1 MRKSLIK
8 IGAIILS
15 LAILCSCSGGGKT
28 SSKRHKLIG
37 DFSPKAYNFISSPLS
52 SDTLSLSSGGLKEI
66 SDLLSSQSIEY
77 PYSDLYDLAEV
88 KKRLDFD
95 ATVTEHKVSA
105 LDDTGKLSG
114 VHLAALVK
122 QNNEAHLSTK
132 PFGLKAV
139 EEDYIAEICE
149 FIVTVTNKMLEK
161 YPDMDKER
169 VYCNLGS
176 LKILYDTGM
185 LSYAEVSSDMVLSI
199 SQNNANIL
207 STLEGEDG
215 FTRVMTHEIMHIL
228 QIGCACEEIENCGR
242 RAGISVFWED
252 FTLNTADWTWL
263 VEGSAE
269 RNMCSLT
276 GGDAVTYQYKID
288 YICSMT
294 MSVLLRDEIK
304 ADSMETLCFY
314 SDPEALFEVF
324 GCENEEERDELLN
337 MMITLQVLQMQPKS
351 FHAAYTEKTGIDLFE
366 DEEAMNEFSYSLKPA
381 VCLSLS
387 KEFYE
392 NLAAFVKENTITAND
407 LFFLINLFEGQLNG
421 HLNYTADSKKEVN
434 KPFTDGYTLIREAFF
449 TTLKRENGGI
459 DLSALYEEYD
469 ITAAGKGLYN
479 AELSALSGE
488 KLSFLAERA
497 EYINENGTLG
507 AKVK

>member
-1 MRKSLIK
+1 MKKRTMKLA
-8 IGAIILS
+8 AIILASS
-15 LAILCSCSGGGKT
+15 LLCSCTGGAKT
-28 SSKRHKLIG
+28 ASKRHKLNA
-37 DFSPKAYNFISSPLS
+37 DFSPKTYSFNASPLPS
-52 SDTLSLSSGGLKEI
+52 EALSLSDKGLKEI
-66 SDLLSSQSIEY
+66 ADYLSAKKVEY
-77 PYSDLYDLAEV
+77 PYSDMYDLEEV

-95 ATVTEHKVSA
+95 ATVSGHKFSA
-105 LDDTGKLSG
+105 LDGSGRLSG
-114 VHLAALVK
+114 GHLAALTK
-122 QNNEAHLSTK
+122 KNNEAFLSTK
-132 PFGLKAV
+132 PFGYKAV
-139 EEDYIAEICE
+139 EADYIAEICD
-149 FIVTVTNKMLEK
+149 FIVTVTDKMLEK

-185 LSYAEVSSDMVLSI
+185 LSYAEVSSDMILSI

-207 STLEGEDG
+207 TTLQGEDG

-228 QIGCACEEIENCGR
+228 QIGCGCEEIENCGR
-242 RAGISVFWED
+242 RAGFSVFWDD
-252 FTLNTADWTWL
+252 FTLNTADWTWM

-269 RNMCSLT
+269 RNMCTLT
-276 GGDAVTYQYKID
+276 GGDAVTYQYKMD

-294 MSVLLRDEIK
+294 MSVLLRDGVK
-304 ADSMETLCFY
+304 ADTMETLCFY
-314 SDPEALFEVF
+314 SEPEALFEAF
-324 GCENEEERDELLN
+324 GCETEAERDELLN

-381 VCLSLS
+381 ACLSLS

-392 NLAAFVKENTITAND
+392 NLGGFINEKRISAND

-421 HLNYTADSKKEVN
+421 HLNYTVDSKKKINE
-434 KPFTDGYTLIREAFF
+434 PFIEGYTAIRKAFF
-449 TTLKRENGGI
+449 DTLGRENGT
-459 DLSALYEEYD
+459 DLNSLYGQYN

-479 AELSALSGE
+479 AELAALSGE

-497 EYINENGTLG
+497 EYIDENGNLG
-507 AKVK
+507 TKVE